1 MSETGK
7 TETVFDKIW
16 SFFSSVRLS
25 VVVLVLLALT
35 SIIGTLIPQNQTA
48 MYYFQNYSEFIV
60 KIFSVFQLFD
70 MYHSWWFRFLV
81 LILAMNITVCS
92 LERLPN
98 VLSIVRKKPTFD
110 ADRFRKYKGIQDLTV
125 KGNAADRRD
134 AYVSVV
140 SKKFGS
146 PTVVDDEKGFTVF
159 SERGRYTRFGVYV
172 VHASILFLILG
183 SLLGSLFG
191 YEGFVNIPEG
201 EAKDQINL
209 RNSDAT
215 IDLGFQVRC
224 DDFEVTRYDNGAPK
238 EYRSDLTIIDGG
250 KEVLKKRIIVND
262 PLHYKGINFF
272 QSSFGSIPGKNL
284 TLSFTSKA
292 SGMVYEKKV
301 KPDEAVEL
309 DENLGTFV
317 LQGFLP
323 SYPFMGQDLGESYI
337 GALSVDGKEPEQIV
351 LPLHFAMFD
360 KMRKGSVSIGI
371 VNYDSSEY
379 TGLQVTRDPGVYLV
393 YLGFILMIV
402 GCYIAFFMAHQSLCV
417 EVVQDGNDSCRVMVS
432 GTANKNRMGMV
443 MIVKKIASQIEN
455 A

>member
-1 MSETGK
+1 MSEAGK
-7 TETVFDKIW
+7 TDTVFDRIW

-48 MYYFQNYSEFIV
+48 MYYYQNYGEIV
-60 KIFSVFQLFD
+60 LRIFSIFQLFD

-92 LERLPN
+92 LERLPHA
-98 VLSIVRKKPTFD
+98 LSIVRKKPVFD
-110 ADRFRKYKGIQDLTV
+110 AERFRRYKGAQDLTV
-125 KGNAADRRD
+125 KGKATDRRE

-146 PTVVDDEKGFTVF
+146 PTVVESEQGFTVF
-159 SERGRYTRFGVYV
+159 SERGRYTRLGVYV

-183 SLLGSLFG
+183 SLIGSLFG
-191 YEGFVNIPEG
+191 YEGFVNVPEG

-209 RNSDAT
+209 RNSDKT
-215 IDLGFQVRC
+215 IGLDFQVRC

-238 EYRSDLTIIDGG
+238 EYRSDLTIIENG

-262 PLHYKGINFF
+262 PLHYKGVNFF

-292 SGMVYEKKV
+292 SGMVYEKKI

-309 DENLGTFV
+309 EENLGTFV

-337 GALSVDGKEPEQIV
+337 GSLSVEGKEPEQVV

-360 KMRKGSVSIGI
+360 KMRKGAVSIGI

-393 YLGFILMIV
+393 YLGFTLMIV

-417 EVVQDGNDSCRVMVS
+417 EVVQNSDNTCRVMVS

-443 MIVKKIASQIEN
+443 MIIKKIASQIET